1 MKIERRKLV
10 LGGVSSAMCFSAAP
24 QLAAMASENYTAI
37 DIPRS
42 SGSLRGSIKY
52 SGPPVDPREIRVT
65 KDRSICGEGSRST
78 NPIRTTEEGLLADAV
93 VQIKGISAG
102 KAWDPEFNEAKIYQI
117 DCGFQPHVQIVWEK
131 ADVYVVNLDPI
142 LHNINAYEVFKGT
155 RRSLF
160 SFSQPRLGQ
169 EDRIPLKLRRSNL
182 INLDCNA
189 HGWMEG
195 WVYTSPTPYFY
206 VTGSDG
212 RFEIEGI
219 PPGQY
224 ELSIWHPV
232 IGERSGA
239 LVVDDNA
246 ELNFDLV
253 LS

>member
-1 MKIERRKLV
+1 MNFERRNLL
-10 LGGVSSAMCFSAAP
+10 LGGVSSAMLFTAARQISAQVP
-24 QLAAMASENYTAI
+24 ENYQAI
-37 DIPRS
+37 DIPRT
-42 SGSLRGSIKY
+42 SGSLRGSVKY
-52 SGPPVDPREIRVT
+52 SGPPVDPREVRVT
-65 KDRSICGEGSRST
+65 KDQSICGEGFRST
-78 NPIRTTEEGLLADAV
+78 NPIRTSEEGLLADAV
-93 VQIKGISAG
+93 VQIKGITAG

-117 DCGFQPHVQIVWEK
+117 DCSFQPHVQIVWEK
-131 ADVYVVNLDPI
+131 ADDYVVNLDPI
-142 LHNINAYEVFKGT
+142 LHNINAYEVHQGT

-195 WVYTSPTPYFY
+195 WVYTSPSPYFF

-212 RFEIEGI
+212 KFEIDGI

-232 IGERSGA
+232 IGERTGA
-239 LVVDDNA
+239 LVVDDGA
-246 ELNFDLV
+246 DLKFDLV